1 MLGNAGRYI
10 GGLLLFLGLLFF
22 IVILAGFSSGFF
34 SHSFAQSAI
43 NQIMG
48 YTTSQYQLSNV
59 VSPVNISSLNSTV
72 IPQLNS
78 KISYINCGMGCLA
91 SSYLKSVS
99 GINLPMNNIDLYH
112 YELIALAIAIIGAVL
127 MFFSYEK
134 EKKLT
139 AIGKNM
145 ISTAILSVV
154 IFYIPLSFII
164 PYLFSF
170 PISSF
175 SLKIPTTVLSSF
187 SSSILSID
195 IIVAVIGIVLWIV
208 SGIIKKLKKVPQQNL
223 GTKLIVTQK

>member
-1 MLGNAGRYI
+1 MLGKAGMYI

-22 IVILAGFSSGFF
+22 IVFLAGFSSGFF

-59 VSPVNISSLNSTV
+59 VSPVNISALNSTV

-91 SSYLKSVS
+91 SAYLKNVS
-99 GINLPMNNIDLYH
+99 GVNVPMNNIDLYH
-112 YELIALAIAIIGAVL
+112 YELIALAIAIIGAIL

-139 AIGKNM
+139 AVGKNM

-154 IFYIPLSFII
+154 IFYIPFSFII
-164 PYLFSF
+164 PYLVSF
-170 PISSF
+170 PVSSY
-175 SLKIPTTVLSSF
+175 SLRIPTTVFSSF

-195 IIVAVIGIVLWIV
+195 IIVAVIGIVLWIAA
-208 SGIIKKLKKVPQQNL
+208 GIIKRLRKGPQQNL

>member
-164 PYLFSF
+164 PYLFSL

-195 IIVAVIGIVLWIV
+195 IIVAVIGIVLWV
-208 SGIIKKLKKVPQQNL
+208 VAGIIKKLKKVPQQNL